1 MLVSYWNWKSLIGAS
16 RSTIHTFEDIIYFGF
31 SGSFY
36 CVFNEHMKSI
46 TVPFFFYCNSKDSL
60 YFNWVQST
68 VAQVRN
74 KTLKGNSYSKERVG
88 GCFHLIMEETT
99 VSSDGT
105 TWRQAGL
112 KQKPVSMCLLWTLT
126 LWSQSLRHQFQHT
139 AWHKRQHCLPRLCVK
154 HRRGGRAGHLL
165 IREFVVQ
172 ALATP
177 VCMSKYSWTRHW
189 TLRRSLMH
197 SLEYECVGMFND

>member
-16 RSTIHTFEDIIYFGF
+16 RSTIHIILAFLGAF
-31 SGSFY
+31 
-36 CVFNEHMKSI
+36 
-46 TVPFFFYCNSKDSL
+46 TVCSMNTWKASPFPFFYCNSKDSL

-105 TWRQAGL
+105 TWRQVGL

-165 IREFVVQ
+165 IREFFVQ

>member
-1 MLVSYWNWKSLIGAS
+1 MLLVSSSQWDITCSLITGTVLDNTQS
-16 RSTIHTFEDIIYFGF
+16 QDVGFVLKLEKFDRCIPIYNPHYFGF

-105 TWRQAGL
+105 TWRQVGL

-126 LWSQSLRHQFQHT
+126 
-139 AWHKRQHCLPRLCVK
+139 
-154 HRRGGRAGHLL
+154 
-165 IREFVVQ
+165 
-172 ALATP
+172 
-177 VCMSKYSWTRHW
+177 
-189 TLRRSLMH
+189 
-197 SLEYECVGMFND
+197 

>member
-1 MLVSYWNWKSLIGAS
+1 MLLASSSQWDITCSLITGTVLDNTQS
-16 RSTIHTFEDIIYFGF
+16 QDVGFVLKLEKFDRCIPIYNPHFWRHHLFWLFWELLLCVQWTHEKHHRSL
-31 SGSFY
+31 
-36 CVFNEHMKSI
+36 
-46 TVPFFFYCNSKDSL
+46 FFYCNSKDSL

-105 TWRQAGL
+105 TWRQVGL

-126 LWSQSLRHQFQHT
+126 
-139 AWHKRQHCLPRLCVK
+139 
-154 HRRGGRAGHLL
+154 
-165 IREFVVQ
+165 
-172 ALATP
+172 
-177 VCMSKYSWTRHW
+177 
-189 TLRRSLMH
+189 
-197 SLEYECVGMFND
+197 